1 MCIRKS
7 TFPAFQLENENMQ
20 LLMREPMW
28 AMGRE
33 RRETLIAFALG
44 TLHAPGLGS
53 GWLSGCADKSQ
64 STPCHDSLTWDDD
77 MCLRPS
83 ARCLTCCCSLLS
95 PAASLSPDTQVSV
108 HLHLC
113 IQGQLHS
120 APLGLVLPTVL
131 LLVHTGVLVMETPR
145 SRQLSGTILLPRMC
159 CTVPACSKHQ
169 QPFGFVPRALFSSQR
184 QISVWPADSP
194 SWLFPFSICGFHTC
208 AVVLTA
214 PSSCTRTASVNLFL
228 CKMHC
233 VGTVGPSVT
242 SLSTMLL
249 SQFIPMRKIIGFRQL
264 NHFVHAAKSNHYHVY
279 GSWCQFLS
287 SFPN

>member
-33 RRETLIAFALG
+33 RRETLIAIALG

-131 LLVHTGVLVMETPR
+131 LLVHIGVLVMETPR

-159 CTVPACSKHQ
+159 CTVPACSKH
-169 QPFGFVPRALFSSQR
+169 FWWLRFHLRGK
-184 QISVWPADSP
+184 SVFDQLIVPADCFHSAFVGFTRVLLC
-194 SWLFPFSICGFHTC
+194 WLLLPAAQGQPVWTFSYVKRIVWG
-208 AVVLTA
+208 LWA
-214 PSSCTRTASVNLFL
+214 PV
-228 CKMHC
+228 
-233 VGTVGPSVT
+233 
-242 SLSTMLL
+242 
-249 SQFIPMRKIIGFRQL
+249 
-264 NHFVHAAKSNHYHVY
+264 
-279 GSWCQFLS
+279 
-287 SFPN
+287 